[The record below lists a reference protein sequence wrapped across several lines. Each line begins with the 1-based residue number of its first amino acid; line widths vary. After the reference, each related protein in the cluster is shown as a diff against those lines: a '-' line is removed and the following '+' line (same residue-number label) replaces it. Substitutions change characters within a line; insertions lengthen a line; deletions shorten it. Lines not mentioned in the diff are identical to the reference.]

1 MQNKEKDP
9 NVGKRGECCSQSF
22 QHLLTASVFSITETR
37 LTDLETTGVW
47 AAVPQGEDS
56 KRKETNSTQEAWI
69 VPDASYC
76 LKV

>member
-1 MQNKEKDP
+1 MLQ
-9 NVGKRGECCSQSF
+9 
-22 QHLLTASVFSITETR
+22 SVFPTPANSKRFLITETR
-37 LTDLETTGVW
+37 LTELEITGVW